1 MKNTRLRAWHEA
13 FTCTPVKPDRF
24 VPTLEIDVRN
34 GLLKRPRS
42 LPPKYFYDATGSQL
56 FDRICDTP
64 EYYLTRTEDTLLEM
78 FADEIIA
85 KVRPDHIIEL
95 GSGASRKTRRLLH
108 ACQANRQVCT
118 YWPFDVC
125 ASVLRES
132 SEQLINTYAWLN
144 VNALLGDYSAGLT
157 HLPVPPG
164 RHLYMFLGSTLG
176 NFGTTQVNDFLS
188 DIHQHMASRDY
199 LLLGA
204 DRVKNKDILRA
215 AYDDSQGVTAQ
226 FNLNVLRVLNRDVR
240 ANFDLKAYHHRV
252 DYNADR
258 QRIEMY
264 LISSRVQVVEFAS
277 LEEEIELLEDEP
289 ILTEIS
295 RKFTLEELKQLLDR
309 SGFTLESHYEPPN
322 RYFSLLLAR
331 PL

>member
-24 VPTLEIDVRN
+24 VPTLEIDVRK

-42 LPPKYFYDATGSQL
+42 LPPKYFYDAVGSQL

-64 EYYLTRTEDTLLEM
+64 EYYLTRTEDALLEAY
-78 FADEIIA
+78 ADEIIT

-125 ASVLRES
+125 ESVLRES
-132 SEQLINTYAWLN
+132 SEKLINAYSWLN

-157 HLPVPPG
+157 HLPTPPG
-164 RHLYMFLGSTLG
+164 CRLYLFLGSTIG
-176 NFGTTQVNDFLS
+176 NFDDTQVTDFLS
-188 DIHQHMASRDY
+188 DVHQRMTSQDY

-204 DRVKNKDILRA
+204 DRVKTQDVLRA
-215 AYDDSQGVTAQ
+215 AYDDSEGVTAQ

-240 ANFDLKAYHHRV
+240 ANFDLQAYRHRA

-264 LISSRVQVVEFAS
+264 LISSRLQVVEFAS
-277 LEEEIELLEDEP
+277 LQEEIEMLEGEP

-295 RKFTLEELKQLLDR
+295 RKFTLDDLKHLLDR
-309 SGFTLESHYEPPN
+309 SGFALESHYEPSN
-322 RYFSLLLAR
+322 HHFSLLLAR
-331 PL
+331 PQ